1 MKDNRSKIIFASIA
15 CIILFLSF
23 IPRFYDILKF
33 LPDYSVDENEVVEY
47 AVGYFGGDYDQRFY
61 SYGPLLSYLLSIIL
75 RVMSWFSSGTLDDFA
90 QRAFFDNTT
99 LYYTAR
105 FLNGVISLTIG
116 YLVFRIIERIW
127 NQKTAFMTL
136 PFLVFPFAELL
147 TAFTT
152 RVDTFL
158 GVTYALSLWFM
169 MAFYES
175 KKWKHLL
182 LIALFAGMGFAI
194 KPLPSLLILPS
205 LFLGFSFM
213 HFYPK
218 TEKKIMQSN
227 VKQSKKRKKS
237 VAAQTKTTEVEI
249 EDNTNFIQKIF
260 RSIPRVLADKKF
272 YLFFI
277 FSAIAAYIFFPHA
290 FKNWSAPNGF
300 KEQQLSRISL
310 ESGKEGILGYRLDQY
325 LASFGLPLLI
335 ISVIG
340 LIYSLIT
347 GFLRKNYMQIIVT
360 LLPII
365 VLLAFAKNPARN
377 YWYAPVASFMMV
389 GIAAIFHGLSER
401 LKSDKIQI
409 GVMASLILALLFL
422 PAKDLFSRSKKLN
435 THTNFDEMLTTLAAK
450 SWVEQNIP
458 QNSSI
463 AFYGYYTFLPR
474 LVGTNANTQAGMG
487 DYFMY
492 FKGGNRYYVEQ
503 FTKAHQKYVANPE
516 NKMYNLY
523 SSLPYV
529 DQNQQNQQL
538 PLRYQNDEYEVYFK
552 QLLQANKI
560 QYVVSQYR
568 LKPEWDELMAMEFK
582 KDDFSF
588 GNDVYV
594 YKVE

>member
-15 CIILFLSF
+15 GFILLLSF

-61 SYGPLLSYLLSIIL
+61 SYGPLLSYLLSIIY
-75 RVMSWFSSGTLDDFA
+75 RAMSWFSSGTLEDFA
-90 QRAFFDNTT
+90 QRVFFDNTT

-105 FLNGVISLTIG
+105 LLNGVISLAIG

-152 RVDTFL
+152 RVDTLL
-158 GVTYALSLWFM
+158 GVTYALSLWYM
-169 MAFYES
+169 IAFYDS
-175 KKWKHLL
+175 KKWKHLML
-182 LIALFAGMGFAI
+182 TALFTGMGFAI

-218 TEKKIMQSN
+218 TENKIVQSN
-227 VKQSKKRKKS
+227 VKPSKKRKKAT
-237 VAAQTKTTEVEI
+237 AATLKTVEVEM

-272 YLFFI
+272 YLFLVFMT
-277 FSAIAAYIFFPHA
+277 IAAYIFFPHA

-300 KEQQLSRISL
+300 KEQQLGRISL
-310 ESGKEGILGYRLDQY
+310 ESGKDGILGYRLDQY
-325 LASFGLPLLI
+325 FVTFGLPLLI
-335 ISVIG
+335 VSVIG

-347 GFLRKNYMQIIVT
+347 GFVRKKYMQIIIT
-360 LLPII
+360 LLPIV
-365 VLLAFAKNPARN
+365 VLLAFAQNPARN
-377 YWYAPVASFMMV
+377 YWYAPIASFMMV
-389 GIAAIFHGLSER
+389 GIAAIIHDLSQR
-401 LKSDKIQI
+401 LKSEKSQI
-409 GVMASLILALLFL
+409 GAIAGLILALLFL

-435 THTNFDEMLTTLAAK
+435 TYTNFDKILTTLAAK
-450 SWVEQNIP
+450 SWVEQNIQP
-458 QNSSI
+458 NSSI

-474 LVGTNANTQAGMG
+474 LVGTNPNTQAGLG

-492 FKGGNRYYVEQ
+492 FKGGNKYYVEQ
-503 FTKAHQKYVANPE
+503 FGKAHQKYVANPE
-516 NKMYNLY
+516 NKVYNLY

-538 PLRYQNDEYEVYFK
+538 PLRYQNDEYEIYFK
-552 QLLQANKI
+552 QLLRANKI

-568 LKPEWDELMAMEFK
+568 LKPEWDELMAIEFK